1 MQGAR
6 GSIGKSR
13 PGKGDLS
20 KGVNIVE
27 LARDWEELRDRYSNA
42 AAHPTPR
49 DARLRRSITTGLWS
63 SGVPYKP
70 PQLTDGTIR
79 AAVREALTAGGPA
92 YVHPGYGP
100 IADWNVSAVTN
111 MNQMFTNAAAFNG
124 DLSGWDV
131 KNVARMDGMFQDA
144 AAFNGNLGGWVVDSA
159 TNMSFMFKGAAA
171 FNCNLSG
178 WNVSRV
184 TNMVFMFQGAA
195 AFNGD
200 LSGWDVGAVRSMLG
214 MFQGAVAFNGDL
226 RLWNVRVHRV
236 ESMARMFQGAAAFN
250 GDLSGW
256 DVGAVRSM
264 LGMFQG
270 AVAFNGD
277 LSLWDVRNVENR
289 DRMFQ
294 GAVAYLPA
302 HALGSRTPPPP
313 LTDAMIL
320 DAVDEALTAGNQA
333 AATLRRER
341 EVEQLGQTLGAVRLS
356 PAPPDN

>member
-1 MQGAR
+1 MLFFIANFNMWACELRCNQLLLSHNYRGNTRVPPRLISSDGKRLFDLQGAR

-226 RLWNVRVHRV
+226 
-236 ESMARMFQGAAAFN
+236 
-250 GDLSGW
+250 
-256 DVGAVRSM
+256 
-264 LGMFQG
+264 
-270 AVAFNGD
+270 
-277 LSLWDVRNVENR
+277 SLWDVRNVENR